1 MNKMKI
7 GTITFHCAYNFG
19 SALQTYALR
28 KYLTDLGH
36 DVHVIDYRSED
47 FRNYWIFR
55 KYGIKSFAVDLLF
68 LLGNLRRR
76 DSFQTFWRKHF
87 NLTYY
92 TYEGPD
98 VDQQMAQDLKDY
110 DAFIC
115 GSDQIW
121 NLDCTCGPVP
131 PFFLSF
137 APDNVKKIA
146 YAPSMSHA
154 KFEKKNFTV
163 GDKKRI
169 SGWLNRFD
177 SLSVREI
184 SVARQFQDLT
194 DKSIVET
201 LDPTLLLNLKD
212 YRHIQAPE
220 LPKKLKEGKYIFA
233 YTLWPN
239 KDMVTYIDKLAAEQN
254 LTIVYYS
261 RNPIHYKS
269 HSINVWG
276 IGPADFLTLIDKAAC
291 IVSNSFHATVFSIL
305 YGKPF
310 LTFGTKKSSSRMKT
324 LLTRLGLSEE
334 HLLPPDFEGGTKIKP
349 FASELDVVRLD
360 ELRTASEQFLKASL
374 C

>member
-1 MNKMKI
+1 MKI

-19 SALQTYALR
+19 SALQTYALK
-28 KYLTDLGH
+28 KYLTDRGH

-55 KYGIKSFAVDLLF
+55 KYGIKSLAVDLLF
-68 LLGNLRRR
+68 LPGNLRRR
-76 DSFQTFWRKHF
+76 NSFQTFWHRHF
-87 NLTYY
+87 NLTSH
-92 TYEGPD
+92 TYEGAGAER
-98 VDQQMAQDLKDY
+98 QLAHDLKDF

-121 NLDCTCGPVP
+121 NLDCTRGPVP

-137 APDNVKKIA
+137 APNDTKKIA

-154 KFEKKNFTV
+154 KFVEKNFTAE
-163 GDKKRI
+163 DKKRI

-177 SLSVREI
+177 SVSVREI
-184 SVARQFQDLT
+184 SVAGQFQELT

-201 LDPTLLLNLKD
+201 LDPTLLLDLKD

-220 LPKKLKEGKYIFA
+220 LPKRLKEGKYIFA

-239 KDMVTYIDKLAAEQN
+239 KDMVKYIDELASERN

-261 RNPIHYKS
+261 RNPIHYKA

-310 LTFGTKKSSSRMKT
+310 LTFGTEKSSSRMKT
-324 LLTRLGLSEE
+324 LLTRLGLPEE
-334 HLLPPDFEGGTKIKP
+334 HLLPPDFEGGTRIKP
-349 FASELDVVRLD
+349 FVSKLDVARLN
-360 ELRTASEQFLKASL
+360 ELRATSEQFLKMAL
-374 C
+374 A